1 MNVILQWGINLV
13 LVGGF
18 LGMWFETKKRTQRSS
33 DVQLKDTLQKLESR
47 LTQME
52 TELEKFQHL
61 FDEKTKALDS
71 VFEQFN
77 KILRNNKMMASN
89 FPLTQEESELKEA
102 LYVALQKD
110 EIPSV
115 AQFETTKIRLQKE
128 SSLDLKTLLKGQLA

>member
-52 TELEKFQHL
+52 IELEKFQHL
-61 FDEKTKALDS
+61 F
-71 VFEQFN
+71 
-77 KILRNNKMMASN
+77 
-89 FPLTQEESELKEA
+89 
-102 LYVALQKD
+102 
-110 EIPSV
+110 
-115 AQFETTKIRLQKE
+115 
-128 SSLDLKTLLKGQLA
+128 